1 MDIVS
6 QIVGGQHADI
16 LLRQKS
22 GTDLE
27 LGELLVAES
36 SPATV
41 AGSGDRIILQV
52 FDLLYGSQMQEEAL
66 QWASGLHLENVSSE
80 PFLEAELRNYVLAK
94 VKAVAH
100 VKDGTART
108 PKSLPPFFSALR
120 RIKDDDLAFL
130 ENPKMPLFAGHVRSG
145 SKVLN
150 KKVMLDGAQVLPTHV
165 LIAAGTGKGKSNLTY
180 CMLYQLLD
188 SDYAGVLVLDPHNEY
203 YAKLSGHPKAHE
215 GLVAYSPNPQRGGLS
230 LAINYESV
238 KPWHFSGIVPFTD
251 AQNDATWMYFKEF
264 GNRWLYEI
272 LRSDPAEKTKE
283 WIGNK
288 RLHEGTLAVLQR
300 RLELALDKSIFRPE
314 GGLTTVKD
322 ISDALDAGRKVV
334 IDTSRLA
341 SNTELLIGSIL
352 ANEAFERSRRNPG
365 RIKSIVIE
373 EAPRVLREGESN
385 VFSSIAREGRKFGM
399 GLIAITQLASMIP
412 REVLANMNTKIIL
425 GNEMRAEREALIASA
440 AQDLTDDSKAIAG
453 LDKGEAV
460 ISSVYTKFAIPV
472 QFPKFE
478 TMAAEDRKT
487 PVARR
492 FA

>member
-1 MDIVS
+1 MVS

-22 GTDLE
+22 GANLE
-27 LGELLVAES
+27 LGELLVAQE
-36 SPATV
+36 P
-41 AGSGDRIILQV
+41 GSADRILLQV
-52 FDLLYGSQMQEEAL
+52 FDLVYGSQMQEEAL
-66 QWASGLHLENVSSE
+66 QWASGLQLENVSSE

-100 VKDGTART
+100 IRDGVAKT
-108 PKSLPPFFSALR
+108 PKSLPRFFSALR
-120 RIKDDDLAFL
+120 RIQDDDLAFL
-130 ENPKMPLFAGHVRSG
+130 ENPKMPLFAGQVRSG
-145 SKVLN
+145 SKCLD
-150 KKVMLDGAQVLPTHV
+150 KQVMLDGAQVLPTHV

-180 CMLYQLLD
+180 CMLYRLLD

-203 YAKLSGHPKAHE
+203 YAKLSGHPKAE
-215 GLVAYSPNPQRGGLS
+215 RGLAAYSPNPQRGALS
-230 LAINYESV
+230 MAINYESV

-251 AQNDATWMYFKEF
+251 AQNDATWMYFKHF
-264 GNRWLYEI
+264 GNRWLYEV
-272 LRSDPAEKTKE
+272 LSEKRGEKTQE
-283 WIGNK
+283 WIDNR

-314 GGLTTVKD
+314 GGLTTVRD

-334 IDTSRLA
+334 VDTSRLA

-352 ANEAFERSRRNPG
+352 AHETFERSRRNPG

-385 VFSSIAREGRKFGM
+385 VFSSIAREGRKFGV

-478 TMAAEDRKT
+478 AMAAQDAMA
-487 PVARR
+487 PAAVRR

>member
-22 GTDLE
+22 DATLE
-27 LGELLVAES
+27 LGELLVAEEG
-36 SPATV
+36 A
-41 AGSGDRIILQV
+41 SGDKIILQV
-52 FDLLYGSQMQEEAL
+52 FDLVYGSQMQEEAL
-66 QWASGLHLENVSSE
+66 QWASGLQLENVSSE

-100 VKDGTART
+100 VKNGVAKT
-108 PKSLPPFFSALR
+108 PKSLPRFFAGLR
-120 RIKDDDLAFL
+120 RIQDDDLAFL
-130 ENPKMPLFAGHVRSG
+130 ENPKMPLFAGNIRSG
-145 SKVLN
+145 SKCLQ
-150 KKVMLDGAQVLPTHV
+150 KQVMLDGAQVLPTHV
-165 LIAAGTGKGKSNLTY
+165 LIAAGTGKGKSNLAY
-180 CMLYQLLD
+180 CLLYRLLD
-188 SDYAGVLVLDPHNEY
+188 QDYAGILVLDPHNEY
-203 YAKLSGHPKAHE
+203 YGKLCYHPKAVQN
-215 GLVAYSPNPQRGGLS
+215 LVAYSPNPARGALS
-230 LAINYESV
+230 MAINYESV

-251 AQNDATWMYFKEF
+251 AQNDATWMYFKEY
-264 GNRWLYEI
+264 GNRWLYEV
-272 LRSDPAEKTKE
+272 LSEQRSGKTQD
-283 WIGNK
+283 WIDNR

-300 RLELALDKSIFRPE
+300 RLELALDKSIFKAE
-314 GGLTTVKD
+314 GGTTTVKD

-334 IDTSRLA
+334 VDTSRLA

-352 ANEAFERSRRNPG
+352 AHEAFDRSRRNPG
-365 RIKSIVIE
+365 RIKSILIE
-373 EAPRVLREGESN
+373 EAPRVLREGDSN
-385 VFSSIAREGRKFGM
+385 VFSSIAREGRKFGV
-399 GLIAITQLASMIP
+399 GLIAITQLASLIP

-478 TMAAEDRKT
+478 TMTGQSATASA
-487 PVARR
+487 PVRR